1 MNHSLSTTLY
11 LHYDQ
16 LSRHLFEAR
25 RNVLMSLK
33 TAADAEKYIAEAKR
47 KIEKLLALPGRPKPE
62 SRVTG
67 SFRANGTL
75 VDKILFRC
83 TEDRWCSGWFIRREQ
98 QERIPGLL
106 FCCGHSANGKFA
118 EAYQYAAFGLALK
131 GFAVLIFDPIGQGE
145 MSQYPD
151 DVNVSAQHNLL
162 GRFCILSGTA
172 LAADFIHDARCAI
185 DTLLARPEVL
195 PGPISVTGNSGGG
208 QMSYYLHGLD
218 ERIGFSAPSCHMNT
232 FRTIYR
238 NEQVTDA
245 ESSPAGMLAA
255 GCDRP
260 DFGIIGAPK
269 PLLLIEQDNDFIDPR
284 GCEAALKEIRHIYQ
298 LLGKEDNC
306 EYHLGRGNHGFVLN
320 GREAAYGF
328 FTRRVLGKEDS
339 KEPEGII
346 PVSPEIGNV
355 TPTGKVIEIPG
366 VKSIQ
371 RIHLERW
378 GKTQFSDDP
387 DKISAWLRQTLQIE
401 NLTPETPDHRIL
413 RPVYLSEGGCF
424 GRWAWNTDRGSFAEA
439 VLCKRDKSMMT
450 RIPSPEKAR
459 LLIAEHSS
467 AEELT
472 HFPAE
477 ENNVFSL
484 DMRGIGESQSGAGPA
499 SGEYGNIFG
508 PEYFLDNS
516 GRLMGE
522 LLAGGRVRDIL
533 AAVTLLR
540 NTGCREITL
549 EGRGHAGMMIAYAAA
564 MGQLQGVVKIEL
576 QNMPESFRQEDP
588 MQRAPIFL
596 FGMLKQF
603 DLPQLYQA
611 VRHFNPQAAVRIHHG
626 EQRQL
631 GTPSKRD

>member
-1 MNHSLSTTLY
+1 MMDHPLSTTLY

-16 LSRHLFEAR
+16 LSRRLSEERQSA
-25 RNVLMSLK
+25 LMSLK
-33 TAADAEKYIAEAKR
+33 TAADAERYIAEAKG
-47 KIEKLLALPGRPKPE
+47 KLEKLLALPERPEPE
-62 SRVTG
+62 SKVTG

-98 QERIPGLL
+98 QERMPGLL

-145 MSQYPD
+145 MSQYQD
-151 DVNVSAQHNLL
+151 SVEASTQHNLL

-185 DTLLARPEVL
+185 DILLSRPEVL
-195 PGPISVTGNSGGG
+195 PGPVSVTGNSGGG
-208 QMSYYLHGLD
+208 QRSYYLHGLD

-238 NEQVTDA
+238 NELPTDA
-245 ESSPAGMLAA
+245 ESSPAGLLAA

-260 DFGIIGAPK
+260 DFGIVGAPK

-284 GCEAALKEIRHIYQ
+284 GCEAALKDIRHIYR
-298 LLGKEDNC
+298 LLGKEENC
-306 EYHLGRGNHGFVLN
+306 EYHLGRGNHGFILN

-328 FTRRVLGKEDS
+328 FTRRVLGKEDP

-346 PVSPEIGNV
+346 PVLPEVGNV
-355 TPTGKVIEIPG
+355 TSTGKVIDIPG
-366 VKSIQ
+366 VKSIPQ
-371 RIHLERW
+371 IHGERW

-387 DKISAWLRQTLQIE
+387 DEISAWLKQALRIE
-401 NLTPETPDHRIL
+401 ALTPDVPNHRIL
-413 RPVYLSEGGCF
+413 RPVYLTGGGTL

-439 VLCKRDKSMMT
+439 VLCKRGRSLMT
-450 RIPSPEKAR
+450 RIPSVEKAR
-459 LLIAEHSS
+459 LVIAENSS
-467 AEELT
+467 AEELLKI
-472 HFPAE
+472 PAE
-477 ENNVFSL
+477 EDGVFSL

-499 SGEYGNIFG
+499 GKEYGNIFG
-508 PEYFLDNS
+508 SEYFLDNS
-516 GRLMGE
+516 GRLMGDS
-522 LLAGGRVRDIL
+522 LAGDRIRDIL
-533 AAVTLLR
+533 AAMALIR
-540 NTGCREITL
+540 DAGAREITL

-564 MGQLQGVVKIEL
+564 MGQLRDVVKIEL
-576 QNMPESFRQEDP
+576 RDMPESFRTEDRTL
-588 MQRAPIFL
+588 RAPVFL
-596 FGMLKQF
+596 FGMLKRF

-611 VRHFNPQAAVRIHHG
+611 ARYFNPQAAIRIHG
-626 EQRQL
+626 KDRN
-631 GTPSKRD
+631 DV